1 MLIAQALGEYGG
13 VAVLVEA
20 FGSMYGA
27 VDDFVR
33 RAAGEWGMTGLGVAV
48 CALFVWNIILR
59 ARR

>member
-1 MLIAQALGEYGG
+1 MVIAQALGEYGAMAALIEG
-13 VAVLVEA
+13 
-20 FGSMYGA
+20 FWSMYGA

-48 CALFVWNIILR
+48 CALVVWNVIVR